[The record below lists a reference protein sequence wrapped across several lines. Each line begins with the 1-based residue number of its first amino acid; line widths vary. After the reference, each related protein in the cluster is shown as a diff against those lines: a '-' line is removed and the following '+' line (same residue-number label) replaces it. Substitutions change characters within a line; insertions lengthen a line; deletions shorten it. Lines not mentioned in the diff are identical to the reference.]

1 MFVQLVGLPGSG
13 KSTLAAALVR
23 LHPDRFVIVD
33 PAYDRLLARLLRHPG
48 EGSALVVRLM
58 PWIASSLAPADPP
71 MPWRDRLAP
80 WSTLIQL
87 LLRRSE
93 VARAR
98 PDSAVV
104 HVFDEYIYQR
114 ALSLFGEMARVPS
127 EAAARRFLGA
137 LAAHEARPIF
147 VDLDPELALRR
158 AQARAEG
165 APRRVATFSAAD
177 LERLYS
183 RQQAVFELLKSIA
196 GRPICVS
203 GNVDPAEAA
212 RAIHRRL
219 FEEGR
224 P

>member
-13 KSTLAAALVR
+13 KSTLAAALAR
-23 LHPDRFVIVD
+23 LDPDRFVIVD
-33 PAYDRLLARLLRHPG
+33 PAYDRLLARLFRQPS
-48 EGSALVVRLM
+48 EGGALVVRLM
-58 PWIASSLAPADPP
+58 PWVASSLAPADPP
-71 MPWRDRLAP
+71 MPWRDRIAP

-98 PDSAVV
+98 PDGAVV

-114 ALSLFGEMARVPS
+114 ALSLFGQMARAPS
-127 EAAARRFLGA
+127 EAVARRFLGA

-147 VDLDPELALRR
+147 VDLDPDLALRR
-158 AQARAEG
+158 AQGRAEG
-165 APRRVATFSAAD
+165 MPRRLATFSAVD
-177 LERLYS
+177 LARLYA
-183 RQQAVFELLKSIA
+183 RQQAVFELLRSIA

-212 RAIHRRL
+212 REIRRRL
-219 FEEGR
+219 FQER